1 MADSDAQEQQGL
13 ALEAGSFYGAVQEKR
28 EQCGAIF
35 TDLRHVTPRKLPE
48 HSHELAFF
56 ALLLEG
62 EYGERYQRQ
71 DMQFRPFTVHFR
83 PAGVPHQDEI
93 GPRGVRFFEIEVR
106 PSWRHRLA
114 ECSAA
119 LDLAHDDCQ
128 GGQLLWL
135 AMKMFREFQGAA
147 ADDLFVESLLAEML
161 GRIARMSRER
171 ADRHPRWISRVM
183 DKINAEHCDRLTL
196 DELSQEAGVHAV
208 HLSRVFR
215 KLIGE
220 GIGDYVRRLRIRDA
234 CERMLAEEASLA
246 EISMATGFSDQS
258 HFTREFRKATGTTP
272 AAFRTEIS
280 GRKLKSRSAS
290 PAEAL
295 RAALSAAG

>member
-1 MADSDAQEQQGL
+1 
-13 ALEAGSFYGAVQEKR
+13 
-28 EQCGAIF
+28 
-35 TDLRHVTPRKLPE
+35 
-48 HSHELAFF
+48 LAFF

-128 GGQLLWL
+128 GGPLLWL

-161 GRIARMSRER
+161 GRIARMPRER
-171 ADRHPRWISRVM
+171 ADRHPRWIARVM

-196 DELSQEAGVHAV
+196 DELSREAGVHAV

-220 GIGDYVRRLRIRDA
+220 GIGDYVRRLRIREA
-234 CERMLAEEASLA
+234 CERMLADEASLA
-246 EISMATGFSDQS
+246 EISMATGFADQS

-272 AAFRTEIS
+272 AAFRAQVS
-280 GRKLKSRSAS
+280 GGKSKSRATPSADH
-290 PAEAL
+290 L
-295 RAALSAAG
+295 RATLRVAG